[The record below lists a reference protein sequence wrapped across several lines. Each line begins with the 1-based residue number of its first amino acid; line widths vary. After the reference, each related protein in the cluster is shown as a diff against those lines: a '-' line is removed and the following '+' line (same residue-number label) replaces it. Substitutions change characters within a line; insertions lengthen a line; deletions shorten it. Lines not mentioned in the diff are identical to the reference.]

1 MQTSTGVVADLD
13 LKNITQRRDAVL
25 QCVKG
30 LLLPPSEIRDSRFG
44 LHLIWYLKEPVED
57 DDGLAQAETTM
68 KRLAELLA
76 GDLKPTHRAA
86 LLRHPGSDNT
96 KGREPRPCRTIEA
109 GGAAY
114 DISESTTCSTCTP
127 TARC

>member
-1 MQTSTGVVADLD
+1 
-13 LKNITQRRDAVL
+13 
-25 QCVKG
+25 
-30 LLLPPSEIRDSRFG
+30 
-44 LHLIWYLKEPVED
+44 
-57 DDGLAQAETTM
+57 M

-114 DISESTTCSTCTP
+114 DISEFDDMFDLYADRPLLTRKAEAAKGNGHDRNSEQ
-127 TARC
+127 